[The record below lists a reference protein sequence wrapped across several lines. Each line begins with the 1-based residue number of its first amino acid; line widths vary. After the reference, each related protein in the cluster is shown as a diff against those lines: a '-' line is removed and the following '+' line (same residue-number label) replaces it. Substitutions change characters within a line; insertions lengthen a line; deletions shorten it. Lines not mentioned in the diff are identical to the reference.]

1 VYRYLGR
8 HYPTLIATT
17 DSCARPTSSHRLRF
31 PSACGS
37 LQVVTSPC
45 WTLALPGVI
54 SANLSLRAWT
64 PTPAA
69 PVVHTP
75 VSSHRTSAFPTLG
88 PGRRLA
94 ISIQQLSY
102 GLVFEAAVIHSCSGP
117 QICSPPRL
125 LLPQHLAVPGSR
137 GFYFHAYLGLL
148 PPRAVDML
156 TVRFGQLT
164 VRGLSPL
171 KIRSLAGCSP
181 NDKAQPTRNRVAVER
196 SAGAPCVRPTWA

>member
-1 VYRYLGR
+1 MYRYLSQ
-8 HYPTLIATT
+8 HYPALIATT
-17 DSCARPTSSHRLRF
+17 GSCARPTSSHRLRF

-75 VSSHRTSAFPTLG
+75 VSSHKTSAFPTLG

-94 ISIQQLSY
+94 ISIQQLPY

-125 LLPQHLAVPGSR
+125 LLPQCLYTGQPWLLRPSLSRFVTSPCPGYANR
-137 GFYFHAYLGLL
+137 PF
-148 PPRAVDML
+148 RATDGKG
-156 TVRFGQLT
+156 TFT
-164 VRGLSPL
+164 P
-171 KIRSLAGCSP
+171 
-181 NDKAQPTRNRVAVER
+181 
-196 SAGAPCVRPTWA
+196 